1 VPPELAVIH
10 PFCHAGSLAIG
21 FQPFMEK
28 KMTKWLRTFEH
39 MIIQS
44 LIYMMA
50 LIILISTIELGY
62 LLVKDIVS
70 PPVFFL
76 EIEELLEL
84 FGFFLLIIIGIEL
97 LETIKA
103 YLQDKVIHSE
113 IVLEVALIAIARKVI
128 ILDLKEYDS
137 VVILGIAALI
147 ITISVSYY
155 IVRRKLRVDLC
166 NDLNQ
171 KA

>member
-1 VPPELAVIH
+1 
-10 PFCHAGSLAIG
+10 
-21 FQPFMEK
+21 
-28 KMTKWLRTFEH
+28 MTKWLRTFEH
-39 MIIQS
+39 MIIRS

-50 LIILISTIELGY
+50 LIILISTVELGY

-70 PPVFFL
+70 PPVIFL
-76 EIEELLEL
+76 EIDELLEL

-171 KA
+171 KP

>member
-1 VPPELAVIH
+1 
-10 PFCHAGSLAIG
+10 
-21 FQPFMEK
+21 
-28 KMTKWLRTFEH
+28 MTKWLRTFEH
-39 MIIQS
+39 MIIRS

-76 EIEELLEL
+76 EIEQLLEL

-103 YLQDKVIHSE
+103 YLKDKVVHSE

-137 VVILGIAALI
+137 IAILGIAALI
-147 ITISVSYY
+147 ITISLSYY
-155 IVRRKLRVDLC
+155 IVRGKLRIDLS
-166 NDLNQ
+166 NKRNQ
-171 KA
+171 KP